1 MLTEAVYMLT
11 LASMG
16 SDRLGDFI
24 LKRGMNVWF
33 FTDAAMTRAFE
44 LIEQYPNHPMDLA
57 DASLL
62 SAGKGFGCEVSFA
75 LYLPIRQ
82 DSRV

>member
-1 MLTEAVYMLT
+1 MLTEAFYMLT

-24 LKRGMNVWF
+24 LMRGMNVWF

-44 LIEQYPNHPMDLA
+44 LIEQYADHPMDLA

-62 SAGKGFGCEVSFA
+62 SAGKGFGCEVFFA